1 MKITCEYCG
10 TLYDDTLD
18 KCPNCQ
24 AANAYKRENLGN
36 SSPCTVADLE
46 KWYKDR
52 NLPPYETTRFF
63 IGIDYRKPRAFGIF
77 KDGENFIV
85 YKNKDN
91 GQRVIRYKGT
101 DEAFAV
107 NELYLRLK
115 EEIINQKN
123 ANAAGLA
130 MSVVWFTFALMR
142 WFESFRI

>member
-1 MKITCEYCG
+1 MTIH
-10 TLYDDTLD
+10 LISARIVRL
-18 KCPNCQ
+18 Q
-24 AANAYKRENLGN
+24 MLIRENLGN

-63 IGIDYRKPRAFGIF
+63 IGIDYKKPRAFGIF